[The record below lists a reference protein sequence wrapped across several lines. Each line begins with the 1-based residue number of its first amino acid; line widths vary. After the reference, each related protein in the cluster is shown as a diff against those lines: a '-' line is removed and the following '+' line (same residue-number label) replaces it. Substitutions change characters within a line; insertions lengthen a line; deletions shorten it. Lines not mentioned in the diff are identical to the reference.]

1 MDLKEILSITG
12 KPGLYKLIA
21 RTRTGVIVEA
31 FADGKR
37 FPVMASQNVSS
48 LGDIAIYTDA
58 EEVPLAEIFKT
69 IFTKEEGKET
79 LSPKS
84 SGADIER
91 YFVEVLP
98 SYDRERVYTRDMK
111 KVLNWYNILH
121 KEGLITEETLAEKP
135 EEEVAEAGEVAKEAT
150 DKATK

>member
-58 EEVPLAEIFKT
+58 EEVPLAEIFKN

-79 LSPKS
+79 ISTKS
-84 SGADIER
+84 SGADIEK
-91 YFVEVLP
+91 YFAAILP
-98 SYDRERVYTRDMK
+98 SYDRERVYTSDMK
-111 KVLNWYNILH
+111 KVLNWYNILY
-121 KEGLITEETLAEKP
+121 KEGLITEETLAEKA
-135 EEEVAEAGEVAKEAT
+135 EEVTEDAE
-150 DKATK
+150 KAAE

>member
-21 RTRTGVIVEA
+21 RSRTGVIVEA

-48 LGDIAIYTDA
+48 LGDIAIYTDT

-69 IFTKEEGKET
+69 IFTKQEGKET
-79 LSPKS
+79 LAPKA
-84 SGADIER
+84 SGAEIEA
-91 YFVEVLP
+91 YFITILP
-98 SYDRERVYTRDMK
+98 NYDRERVYTSDMK

-121 KEGLITEETLAEKP
+121 KEGLITEEAFAEKT
-135 EEEVAEAGEVAKEAT
+135 EEAT
-150 DKATK
+150 TEAAEKAAE

>member
-21 RTRTGVIVEA
+21 RSRTGVIVEA

-79 LSPKS
+79 LSPKA
-84 SGADIER
+84 SGAEIEK
-91 YFVEVLP
+91 YFGQILP
-98 SYDRERVYTRDMK
+98 NYDRDRVYTSDMK

-121 KEGLITEETLAEKP
+121 KEGLMSEEAFAEKT
-135 EEEVAEAGEVAKEAT
+135 EEEVSEAA
-150 DKATK
+150 DKAAE

>member
-21 RTRTGVIVEA
+21 RSRTGVIVEA

-48 LGDIAIYTDA
+48 LGDIAIYTDT

-79 LSPKS
+79 LAPKA
-84 SGADIER
+84 SGAEIEA
-91 YFVEVLP
+91 YFITILP
-98 SYDRERVYTRDMK
+98 NYDRERVYTSDMK

-121 KEGLITEETLAEKP
+121 KEGVITEEAFAEKP
-135 EEEVAEAGEVAKEAT
+135 EEEVAEAT
-150 DKATK
+150 DKTAE